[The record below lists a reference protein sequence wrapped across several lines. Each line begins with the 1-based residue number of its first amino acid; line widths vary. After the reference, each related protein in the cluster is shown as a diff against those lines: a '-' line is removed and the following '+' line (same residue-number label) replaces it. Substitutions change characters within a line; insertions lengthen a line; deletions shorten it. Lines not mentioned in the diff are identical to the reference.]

1 MPMTDPQ
8 AISSSKGAN
17 DLLLWHDPGI
27 DFVLVEPSHCGN
39 IGSAARAIRV
49 MGFGQLVIVNPR
61 QMNFREKQE
70 AIALASGATDIL
82 RNAITVETLDVALA
96 RSSLAIAISAAGREF
111 CAPPI
116 TPAEACALAKAE
128 FASHSQPFTDIF
140 NQQDTAA
147 RVSFVFGTERSG
159 LSIDQA
165 QRCQHL
171 CSIESNPAYGSLN
184 LSQAIQVMAYA
195 MRQSLHKPVESN
207 PTTDSALMS
216 PDERL
221 EGFRGYASLAQIE
234 GLMQHLEQTMISIG
248 YLDPQQPKRLMPRL
262 RRLFARARL
271 EQEEIDILRGIL
283 RKTAS
288 LAK

>member
-1 MPMTDPQ
+1 MTDPEL
-8 AISSSKGAN
+8 ISPSKPSIN
-17 DLLLWHDPGI
+17 ESLWRDPGI

-61 QMNFREKQE
+61 QMNFREKQD
-70 AIALASGATDIL
+70 AIALASGATDVL

-116 TPAEACALAKAE
+116 TPRQACAFAKAE
-128 FASHSQPFTDIF
+128 FLSQRQNFTQVP
-140 NQQDTAA
+140 NRQATAA

-159 LSIDQA
+159 LSIEQA

-195 MRQSLHKPVESN
+195 MRQSLHEPDGALAASIAALPKPNEC
-207 PTTDSALMS
+207 
-216 PDERL
+216 L
-221 EGFRGYASLAQIE
+221 EGFRGYASLEQIE
-234 GLMQHLEQTMISIG
+234 GLMQHLEQTMIAIG